1 MKSGRRF
8 GDVDR
13 SKSISGQMN
22 YTSKPSV
29 FQPLRPDQILSV
41 VILPYVKFSRA
52 LRREILKAR
61 YYVSFIVAAD
71 EGVRDP
77 QAFDQTTLRWAIQQA
92 SVVVVWAGSMPSE
105 LKRQQAVFECFREAV
120 EPHCVLGGRVVYV
133 NVELDDAGR
142 WREHVRSL
150 CRPETQ
156 ISVIVSAPEAK

>member
-41 VILPYVKFSRA
+41 VILPYVKFPRA

-71 EGVRDP
+71 ESVRDP
-77 QAFDQTTLRWAIQQA
+77 EAFGQTTLRWAIQ
-92 SVVVVWAGSMPSE
+92 
-105 LKRQQAVFECFREAV
+105 REAV

-133 NVELDDAGR
+133 NVELDDADR
-142 WREHVRSL
+142 WLEHVRRL

-156 ISVIVSAPEAK
+156 TSVIVSAPEAK